1 MCQNR
6 HISSLC
12 TKPLLSQV
20 EALSLP
26 KTFVSLS
33 ISFSYD
39 KVVFSSLHSQ
49 PNSSFPQKIDVNI
62 VANDLFRIV
71 NAIVDNLNLDG
82 FKKLYK
88 GSGVALTIP
97 K

>member
-1 MCQNR
+1 M
-6 HISSLC
+6 
-12 TKPLLSQV
+12 TK
-20 EALSLP
+20 
-26 KTFVSLS
+26 
-33 ISFSYD
+33 
-39 KVVFSSLHSQ
+39 LHSQ
-49 PNSSFPQKIDVNI
+49 PNSSFPQKFDVNI
-62 VANDLFRIV
+62 VANDLVRIV

>member
-33 ISFSYD
+33 ISFSYG

-49 PNSSFPQKIDVNI
+49 PNSSFPQRIDENI
-62 VANDLFRIV
+62 AANDLVRIV
-71 NAIVDNLNLDG
+71 NAIVDISN
-82 FKKLYK
+82 
-88 GSGVALTIP
+88 
-97 K
+97 